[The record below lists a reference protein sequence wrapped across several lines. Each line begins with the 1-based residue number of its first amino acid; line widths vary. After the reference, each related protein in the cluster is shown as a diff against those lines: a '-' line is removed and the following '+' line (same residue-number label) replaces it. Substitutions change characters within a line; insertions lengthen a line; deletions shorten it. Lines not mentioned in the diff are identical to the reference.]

1 MGTQY
6 SDVNSLPGAAYRDY
20 ILTYADLWDHYVI
33 YQSGQY
39 EYTGYVW
46 DDWGKS
52 TLITIERQSDSGYN
66 NRWRTSIEFDV
77 DHKYTIIE
85 PMYAYSTEK
94 GEGQYYMPQNFQAAS
109 AISQLILTVVIAFVV
124 FFRGVLIWQK
134 R

>member
-6 SDVNSLPGAAYRDY
+6 SDVNGLPSAAYRDY

-46 DDWGKS
+46 DDWGNS
-52 TLITIERQSDSGYN
+52 TLITIERQSDIGYN
-66 NRWRTSIEFDV
+66 NRWRTSIDFNV
-77 DHKYTIIE
+77 DHTYTIIE

-94 GEGQYYMPQNFQAAS
+94 GDGQYYMPQNFQAAS
-109 AISQLILTVVIAFVV
+109 AISQLILTTVVAFVLV
-124 FFRGVLIWQK
+124 FRGVLLRK

>member
-6 SDVNSLPGAAYRDY
+6 NDVNGLPSAVYRDY
-20 ILTYADLWDHYVI
+20 ILTYADMWDHYII

-46 DDWGKS
+46 DDWGNT
-52 TLITIERQSDSGYN
+52 TLITITRESTTGYN
-66 NRWRTSIEFDV
+66 NRWRSEVEYDV
-77 DHKYTIIE
+77 QHSYTIIE

-94 GEGQYYMPQNFQAAS
+94 GDGQYYMPQNFSSTMAM
-109 AISQLILTVVIAFVV
+109 SQLILTVIVALILV
-124 FFRGVLIWQK
+124 FRRTLLWK

>member
-6 SDVNSLPGAAYRDY
+6 QDVSSLPSAAYRDY

-39 EYTGYVW
+39 EYTGYIW
-46 DDWGKS
+46 DDWGNS
-52 TLITIERQSDSGYN
+52 TLITIERQSDTGYN
-66 NRWRTSIEFDV
+66 NRWRTSIDYDV
-77 DHKYTIIE
+77 DHNFFIYE

-109 AISQLILTVVIAFVV
+109 AISQLILTVTVAFVLM
-124 FFRGVLIWQK
+124 FRGILCRRK
-134 R
+134 

>member
-6 SDVNSLPGAAYRDY
+6 NDVSSLPSAAYRDY
-20 ILTYADLWDHYVI
+20 ILTYADLWDHYII

-46 DDWGKS
+46 DDWGNS
-52 TLITIERQSDSGYN
+52 TLITIERQSDTGYN
-66 NRWRTSIEFDV
+66 NRWRTSIQFDV
-77 DHKYTIIE
+77 DHQYTIIE

-94 GEGQYYMPQNFQAAS
+94 GDGQYFMPQNFQAAS
-109 AISQLILTVVIAFVV
+109 AVSQLILTTIIAFVLV
-124 FFRGVLIWQK
+124 FRGVFLRK